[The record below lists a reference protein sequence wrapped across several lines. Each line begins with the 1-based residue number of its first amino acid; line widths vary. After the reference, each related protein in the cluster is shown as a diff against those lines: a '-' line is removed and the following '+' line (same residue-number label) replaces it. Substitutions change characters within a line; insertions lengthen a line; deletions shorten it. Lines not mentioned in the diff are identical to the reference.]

1 MPGVRRA
8 QGIRT
13 PHLSWLAQRGT
24 LFRSAFC
31 TTPMC
36 SPARASLLSGYYP
49 HTTGMVSN
57 HQERPVSDELHLSPG
72 VRVLADHLAPAG
84 YACAYTGKWHL
95 GTGADRRGF
104 TAFTTHSGDYD
115 VDGPEQNETLRFA
128 RRVGTRIEGKALG
141 YDPDPE
147 DYDPR
152 TQVGASL
159 LPLAWHPSTQE
170 RRRAAGFI
178 RGRAGASDPFC
189 LVYSCHGPHPPFV
202 SPRPFDRMYAG
213 LRDAL
218 PLPETRPRRGHPLI
232 SKRMR

>member
-1 MPGVRRA
+1 MTRAKRPNVVLFVSDQQRADTMPGVRRA

-84 YACAYTGKWHL
+84 YACA
-95 GTGADRRGF
+95 GTIFCPAG
-104 TAFTTHSGDYD
+104 
-115 VDGPEQNETLRFA
+115 GPA
-128 RRVGTRIEGKALG
+128 V
-141 YDPDPE
+141 
-147 DYDPR
+147 
-152 TQVGASL
+152 
-159 LPLAWHPSTQE
+159 
-170 RRRAAGFI
+170 
-178 RGRAGASDPFC
+178 
-189 LVYSCHGPHPPFV
+189 
-202 SPRPFDRMYAG
+202 
-213 LRDAL
+213 
-218 PLPETRPRRGHPLI
+218 
-232 SKRMR
+232 